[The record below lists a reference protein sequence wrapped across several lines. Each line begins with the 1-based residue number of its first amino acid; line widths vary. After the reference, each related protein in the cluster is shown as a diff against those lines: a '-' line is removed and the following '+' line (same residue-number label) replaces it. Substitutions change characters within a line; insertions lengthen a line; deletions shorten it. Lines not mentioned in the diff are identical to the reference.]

1 MFLGF
6 SISNAA
12 GWVTYG
18 KSKKEK
24 YSPDSIATDGEGEL
38 HSKNWGQ
45 KGLERAI
52 FFSPHRRLHTL
63 VPNKMKLRNTK
74 KENKLFNG
82 PQAGD
87 CP

>member
-1 MFLGF
+1 M
-6 SISNAA
+6 
-12 GWVTYG
+12 G
-18 KSKKEK
+18 KVNSTAK
-24 YSPDSIATDGEGEL
+24 IGA
-38 HSKNWGQ
+38 

-52 FFSPHRRLHTL
+52 FFSPHKRLHTL